1 MAHTLDSETE
11 DRGRNPR
18 FGVDKKSREKDTRIA
33 GTMGS
38 VSDLNMAF
46 YEHYVYQGSW
56 HSFSRQR
63 LQLLGGVSGNLFP

>member
-1 MAHTLDSETE
+1 MLWE
-11 DRGRNPR
+11 
-18 FGVDKKSREKDTRIA
+18 TRIQRIP
-33 GTMGS
+33 GSSLFVQYGILNMG
-38 VSDLNMAF
+38 SDLNMAF